1 MDIPVD
7 TEKEVTPMCII
18 KLYPNRPDRDAYLS
32 VGGGIG
38 PRSTAMTFANP
49 NAARTF
55 ARRKKLPTFAI
66 VDV

>member
-1 MDIPVD
+1 
-7 TEKEVTPMCII
+7 MCII

-66 VDV
+66 VDA